1 MNELNRKF
9 KFLSWNVRVVND
21 KNKRSTLKNLI
32 QSESPDVLC
41 L

>member
-1 MNELNRKF
+1 MNELNRNF

-21 KNKRSTLKNLI
+21 KNKRFTLKNLI